1 MRKLNSGVHSR
12 ERFGLQDDRWSR
24 DTEGECSILGAAA
37 SIAHGLKKAKSTR
50 TAGLSTAETAGI
62 PQIPVLRFCFKVHR
76 AKKEKKQQQE

>member
-1 MRKLNSGVHSR
+1 MGGKRGRKGFRTTDGAEILKGSAV
-12 ERFGLQDDRWSR
+12 F
-24 DTEGECSILGAAA
+24 LGAAA

-62 PQIPVLRFCFKVHR
+62 PQIPVLRFCFKVRR